1 MALRLTTPAPLQLA
15 ELGTSV
21 AIAGTTAI
29 LGAPDYGNY
38 GAVFVYRQ
46 VADPIPG
53 EDPEWV
59 LQAQIDAPGF
69 LRDAEFG
76 ASVALDGEALWLLW
90 KSDGNCYGL
99 PTIIYAQPLT
109 ADGTGL
115 AGDPVE
121 LIRNDLSWERDVVEG
136 PSMIEVDGVWHL
148 FYSAN
153 RWDTA
158 DYAVGHAVCET
169 VTGPCVK
176 DPEPWLVSTDGTAGP
191 GGLEVIELA
200 DRPNDLVVYH
210 GWTGGEVGY
219 PDGARALYARLI
231 RWVDGQPVLVG
242 R

>member
-1 MALRLTTPAPLQLA
+1 MRPEAWLLVGVVVALGLPWTPPTRVPAPPAAMVVAGRWPVARLGSGLRDRRDRRLRRDRLPLVL
-15 ELGTSV
+15 ELV
-21 AIAGTTAI
+21 ARDLRSGTTLNAA
-29 LGAPDYGNY
+29 LT
-38 GAVFVYRQ
+38 R
-46 VADPIPG
+46 VA
-53 EDPEWV
+53 
-59 LQAQIDAPGF
+59 
-69 LRDAEFG
+69 R
-76 ASVALDGEALWLLW
+76 
-90 KSDGNCYGL
+90 
-99 PTIIYAQPLT
+99 

-176 DPEPWLVSTDGTAGP
+176 DPEPWLASTDGTAGP